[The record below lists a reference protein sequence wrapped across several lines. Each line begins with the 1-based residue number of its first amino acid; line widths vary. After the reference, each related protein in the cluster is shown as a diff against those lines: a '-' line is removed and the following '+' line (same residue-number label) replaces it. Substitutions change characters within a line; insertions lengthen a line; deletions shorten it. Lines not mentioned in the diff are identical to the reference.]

1 MKKLLFRKFLTEHI
15 SQFFFFGISLSVI
28 VWVIQAVNFLEF
40 VTEDGHGL
48 KIYFLYT
55 FLNLPKIFHRLLPF
69 VFLLSL
75 FYQLTKYE
83 DRNELLIF
91 WTHGIGYKKFINII
105 ITYSILFSLFQ
116 IFLGSFVSP
125 KSQDTA
131 RSYIRSS
138 TVDFFPNL
146 IREKKFID
154 VMYGLTIFADDK
166 DDVNNYSNI
175 ILSENIG
182 DNKIKIISAKSGN
195 LIAKDGNKYFEL
207 GNGKIIEIN
216 SGKITNFSFDKIIYN
231 LNKYK
236 SKTTTYQKIQEAP
249 TLDLL
254 KCINNY
260 HFKNIIKSEIN
271 FLRCHK
277 TSFDDV
283 KQEVSKRIIKPFYIP
298 LVALICCLVIF
309 VSREKINFKRK
320 RFYIFLISFLSLAY
334 SEILLKYSG
343 KSVFGFGLF
352 LLIPII
358 FFIVVYFYANLKSQT
373 LKFKQNA

>member
-1 MKKLLFRKFLTEHI
+1 MKKLLFRKFLTDHI
-15 SQFFFFGISLSVI
+15 SQFLFFGISLSAI

-69 VFLLSL
+69 IFLLSL
-75 FYQLTKYE
+75 FYQFTKYE

-91 WTHGIGYKKFINII
+91 WTHGIGYKKFINVVII
-105 ITYSILFSLFQ
+105 YSFLFSFFQ
-116 IFLGSFVSP
+116 IFLGSFISP

-131 RSYIRSS
+131 RSFIRSS

-154 VMYGLTIFADDK
+154 VMDGLTIFADKKND
-166 DDVNNYSNI
+166 NNYSNI
-175 ILSENIG
+175 ILSENIEE
-182 DNKIKIISAKSGN
+182 NKIKIISAKNGS
-195 LIAKDGNKYFEL
+195 LITKDSNKYFEL

-231 LNKYK
+231 IDKYK

-249 TLDLL
+249 TIDLI
-254 KCINNY
+254 KCIDNFY
-260 HFKNIIKSEIN
+260 FKNINKSIIN
-271 FLRCHK
+271 YLQCQEQ
-277 TSFDDV
+277 SFDDV
-283 KQEVSKRIIKPFYIP
+283 KQEIFKRIIKPFYIP
-298 LVALICCLVIF
+298 LVALICSLMIF

-320 RFYIFLISFLSLAY
+320 RFYIFLIGFLSLAY
-334 SEILLKYSG
+334 SEIFLKYSG
-343 KSVFGFGLF
+343 KSIFGFIIF
-352 LLIPII
+352 LLVPII
-358 FFIVVYFYANLKSQT
+358 FFITVYLYANIKSQNSE
-373 LKFKQNA
+373 LKQNA

>member
-1 MKKLLFRKFLTEHI
+1 MKKLLFRKFLTDHI
-15 SQFFFFGISLSVI
+15 SQFLFFGISLSAI

-69 VFLLSL
+69 IFLLSL
-75 FYQLTKYE
+75 FYQFTKYE

-91 WTHGIGYKKFINII
+91 WTHGIGYKKFINVIVI
-105 ITYSILFSLFQ
+105 YSILFSFFQ
-116 IFLGSFVSP
+116 IFFGSFISP

-131 RSYIRSS
+131 RSFIRSS

-154 VMYGLTIFADDK
+154 VMDGLTIFADKKND
-166 DDVNNYSNI
+166 NNYSNI
-175 ILSENIG
+175 ILSENIEE
-182 DNKIKIISAKSGN
+182 NKIKIISAKNGS
-195 LIAKDGNKYFEL
+195 LITKDSNKYFEL

-231 LNKYK
+231 IDKYK

-249 TLDLL
+249 TIDLI
-254 KCINNY
+254 KCIDNFY
-260 HFKNIIKSEIN
+260 FKNINKSIIN
-271 FLRCHK
+271 YLQCQEQ
-277 TSFDDV
+277 SFDDV
-283 KQEVSKRIIKPFYIP
+283 KQEIFKRIIKPFYIP
-298 LVALICCLVIF
+298 LVALICSLMIF

-320 RFYIFLISFLSLAY
+320 RFYIFLIGFLSLAY
-334 SEILLKYSG
+334 SEIFLKYSG
-343 KSVFGFGLF
+343 KSIFGFILF

-358 FFIVVYFYANLKSQT
+358 FFITVYLYANIKSQNSE
-373 LKFKQNA
+373 LKQNA